1 MPEKLRKGPREHRE
15 MEKKEI
21 RCLEYPKSL
30 ILGIEKRKMDNSGA
44 MKQKQSSHE
53 AKRAGAKAPALNLC
67 AYGAKFV
74 KLHRQEELNKEDKG
88 EYIGENGNFLSLSC
102 EDFDDGV
109 ADKTEADAVSD
120 GA

>member
-1 MPEKLRKGPREHRE
+1 MGKN
-15 MEKKEI
+15 EI

-30 ILGIEKRKMDNSGA
+30 ILGIEKRKMDNSDA
-44 MKQKQSSHE
+44 MKQKRAS
-53 AKRAGAKAPALNLC
+53 AKKQKGQVQKHLPLICAPD
-67 AYGAKFV
+67 GAKFV

-109 ADKTEADAVSD
+109 ADKTKADAVSD